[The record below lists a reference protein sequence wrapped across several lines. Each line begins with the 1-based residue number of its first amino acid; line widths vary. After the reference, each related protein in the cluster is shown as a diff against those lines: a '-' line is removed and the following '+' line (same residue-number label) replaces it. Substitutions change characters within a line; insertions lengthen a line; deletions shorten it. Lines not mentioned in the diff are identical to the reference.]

1 MEILKELVQTMSDYI
16 WSNNLNIDKVTFFTI
31 VIGQIAIYGIL
42 LTFYQFI
49 ASYNESENIASRYL
63 GINTKEYFLR
73 KNLKN
78 FERFV
83 LKKTFRTILI
93 LEILYK
99 PFIVIYG
106 DKIHSKIISLMNFI
120 WFAFVIFYFL
130 FSVILFFKCVESV
143 LKIKGNLDA
152 KTNEELIHD
161 IDKMFLK
168 RTIKQRIEQKPLE
181 LLRQDL
187 SRLREAIKIDNNS
200 DLQERYNDLID
211 KIFDLYIN
219 KKIKTEDTLLKRGVR
234 WSGYIINYEKRLLQ
248 EIMEGR
254 YFNIDERN
262 LKSIFYFHMEMVKIN
277 TKTDQQIFDLD
288 AWKNIVLSIYQKL
301 SDEGKRKIICD
312 FRTNINKNNK
322 LYQEYFE
329 KCISS
334 IIKDEIDRIFKGE
347 RKQEEFIE
355 VFERIIT
362 IGFINNLYAEELKN
376 KIIYNTSITNIK

>member
-181 LLRQDL
+181 LLL
-187 SRLREAIKIDNNS
+187 S
-200 DLQERYNDLID
+200 LIH
-211 KIFDLYIN
+211 I
-219 KKIKTEDTLLKRGVR
+219 
-234 WSGYIINYEKRLLQ
+234 
-248 EIMEGR
+248 
-254 YFNIDERN
+254 
-262 LKSIFYFHMEMVKIN
+262 
-277 TKTDQQIFDLD
+277 
-288 AWKNIVLSIYQKL
+288 
-301 SDEGKRKIICD
+301 
-312 FRTNINKNNK
+312 
-322 LYQEYFE
+322 
-329 KCISS
+329 
-334 IIKDEIDRIFKGE
+334 
-347 RKQEEFIE
+347 
-355 VFERIIT
+355 
-362 IGFINNLYAEELKN
+362 
-376 KIIYNTSITNIK
+376 

>member
-219 KKIKTEDTLLKRGVR
+219 KKIKIEDTLLKRGVR

-277 TKTDQQIFDLD
+277 TKTE
-288 AWKNIVLSIYQKL
+288 S
-301 SDEGKRKIICD
+301 
-312 FRTNINKNNK
+312 TNI
-322 LYQEYFE
+322 
-329 KCISS
+329 
-334 IIKDEIDRIFKGE
+334 
-347 RKQEEFIE
+347 
-355 VFERIIT
+355 
-362 IGFINNLYAEELKN
+362 
-376 KIIYNTSITNIK
+376 

>member
-1 MEILKELVQTMSDYI
+1 M
-16 WSNNLNIDKVTFFTI
+16 
-31 VIGQIAIYGIL
+31 
-42 LTFYQFI
+42 
-49 ASYNESENIASRYL
+49 
-63 GINTKEYFLR
+63 
-73 KNLKN
+73 
-78 FERFV
+78 
-83 LKKTFRTILI
+83 KKTFRTILI

-301 SDEGKRKIICD
+301 SDEGKRKIIYN
-312 FRTNINKNNK
+312 FYTNINKNNK
-322 LYQEYFE
+322 LYQKYFE
-329 KCISS
+329 RCISS

-362 IGFINNLYAEELKN
+362 IEFKINFIFNFRLSA
-376 KIIYNTSITNIK
+376 

>member
-1 MEILKELVQTMSDYI
+1 M
-16 WSNNLNIDKVTFFTI
+16 
-31 VIGQIAIYGIL
+31 
-42 LTFYQFI
+42 
-49 ASYNESENIASRYL
+49 
-63 GINTKEYFLR
+63 
-73 KNLKN
+73 
-78 FERFV
+78 
-83 LKKTFRTILI
+83 
-93 LEILYK
+93 
-99 PFIVIYG
+99 
-106 DKIHSKIISLMNFI
+106 
-120 WFAFVIFYFL
+120 
-130 FSVILFFKCVESV
+130 
-143 LKIKGNLDA
+143 KIKGNLDA

-301 SDEGKRKIICD
+301 LNNPASVSMLSGLRKPQIR
-312 FRTNINKNNK
+312 F
-322 LYQEYFE
+322 
-329 KCISS
+329 
-334 IIKDEIDRIFKGE
+334 
-347 RKQEEFIE
+347 
-355 VFERIIT
+355 
-362 IGFINNLYAEELKN
+362 
-376 KIIYNTSITNIK
+376 